1 MFGYRKYN
9 TILYYVIYFANRK
22 ITLRATRHAGGVTR
36 LLALLWLRQEFPE
49 AGASG
54 YAGASSYAE
63 ASGYGLEHQA
73 TAENRPVI

>member
-54 YAGASSYAE
+54 YGREPAGDMSRILLSV
-63 ASGYGLEHQA
+63 S
-73 TAENRPVI
+73 

>member
-54 YAGASSYAE
+54 Y
-63 ASGYGLEHQA
+63 GLEHQA
-73 TAENRPVI
+73 TAENRSVI